1 MTRVLYF
8 SRSYRVYFKGRTS
21 TRKNIAF
28 WISKRVATRKQFSKC
43 HEEDIS
49 VFPPTFSFEAYMNLH
64 QAWRLFCRNHLR
76 SLKSFNSLDRVG
88 YQHQHVR
95 VLQKL
100 VARSLWF
107 LPFISILPICA
118 TAMTL
123 DLRTAR
129 RCLRAWNSVLVILGA
144 VAVVLRGNEEVRVR

>member
-88 YQHQHVR
+88 YQHQHVS
-95 VLQKL
+95 
-100 VARSLWF
+100 A
-107 LPFISILPICA
+107 PE
-118 TAMTL
+118 
-123 DLRTAR
+123 AR
-129 RCLRAWNSVLVILGA
+129 RTITLVPSLHFDFAYLRDGDDVGPAYCAPLPSRLEFCTRHTGCCCGSASAEAL
-144 VAVVLRGNEEVRVR
+144 LRG